1 MHIDDVLPRDAI
13 PSIDDPLFDTSYF
26 GDDTDEIIVVETTPP
41 RAYPVRILSAH
52 EIVNDEISN
61 HGQVDEE
68 IATERPSDS
77 SLPIAVTW
85 CPICAS
91 AVVYNRRLDDQVLT
105 FGTSGKLAD
114 DALVMYDRETGSEWK
129 QPLGQA
135 ISGPLTDRELG
146 VISSPMMTWSEFRSA
161 YPDGVVL
168 QPVRPNPETAYDT
181 SRYAQYDASDEF
193 GLRAMRGEGRERS
206 WTRTDIA
213 AKTPVIGII
222 HDGDAV
228 GYPYPEVSS
237 AGGLISDTVGGR
249 SILVVSDDGALYA
262 YENPGY
268 EFEIR
273 NGDLYGDGVSWNR
286 TTGESSDG
294 RQLSR
299 IPARHLYAFA
309 WQDDHGPESFYGL

>member
-13 PSIDDPLFDTSYF
+13 PSIDDPVFDTTYF
-26 GDDTDEIIVVETTPP
+26 GEGSDEMVVVETTPP

-52 EIVNDEISN
+52 EIVNDEIDN

-68 IATERPSDS
+68 IATGQSDS
-77 SLPIAVTW
+77 THPIAVTW

-91 AVVYNRRLDDQVLT
+91 AVVYDRRVDGQVLT

-129 QPLGQA
+129 QPLGRA
-135 ISGPLTDRELG
+135 IAGALADRELG
-146 VISSPMMTWSEFRSA
+146 MISSPMMTWTEFRSA

-168 QPVRPNPETAYDT
+168 QPVRPNPEAAYDM
-181 SRYAQYDASDEF
+181 SRYAQYDATDEF

-213 AKTPVIGII
+213 AKTPVLGII

-249 SILVVSDDGALYA
+249 SIFVVSDDGALYP
-262 YENPGY
+262 YDNPGY
-268 EFEIR
+268 EFEISD
-273 NGDLYGDGVSWNR
+273 GVLYGDGVSWNP

-294 RQLSR
+294 RQLNR
-299 IPARHLYAFA
+299 VPARHLYAFA
-309 WQDDHGPESFYGL
+309 WQDDHGAESFYGF